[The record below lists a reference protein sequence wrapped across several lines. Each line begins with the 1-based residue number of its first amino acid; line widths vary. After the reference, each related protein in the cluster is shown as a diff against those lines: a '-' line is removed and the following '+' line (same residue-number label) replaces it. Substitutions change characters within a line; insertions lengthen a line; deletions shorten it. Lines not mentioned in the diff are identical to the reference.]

1 LIPADAFA
9 AYGPARDMLGKFVR
23 RFGSAA
29 ILQAVVT
36 ATQLRRFWRVD
47 TRQANALPMDFERVA
62 VDDRGLSSD
71 CFGECRRREE
81 ECERR

>member
-1 LIPADAFA
+1 LISADAFA

-36 ATQLRRFWRVD
+36 TTKLIGLGASIPDKRMRRPWISSVS
-47 TRQANALPMDFERVA
+47 PSMMDA
-62 VDDRGLSSD
+62 
-71 CFGECRRREE
+71 
-81 ECERR
+81 